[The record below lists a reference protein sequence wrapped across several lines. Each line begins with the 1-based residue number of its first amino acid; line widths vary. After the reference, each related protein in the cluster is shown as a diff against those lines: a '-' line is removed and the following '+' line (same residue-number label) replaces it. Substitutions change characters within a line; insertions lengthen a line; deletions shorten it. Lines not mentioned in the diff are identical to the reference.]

1 MDLPLHRLE
10 MFVYE
15 PPAVHV
21 LIDATKAPQIC
32 ETMECLT
39 LIVTKSRNVYR
50 HIVKEYEKKY
60 EKLHLWPQHV
70 AREETRELLRGR
82 APWLSSSLIK
92 P

>member
-1 MDLPLHRLE
+1 MGLLLHRLG

-21 LIDATKAPQIC
+21 LIDATKALQIC
-32 ETMECLT
+32 KTMATLT
-39 LIVTKSRNVYR
+39 FIVAKSRNICRYILLRVR
-50 HIVKEYEKKY
+50 ENSK
-60 EKLHLWPQHV
+60 KLHLWPQHV